1 MRSSGSSEEQ
11 MFAFWRGVGGGVWLG
26 CQRGVAGGLDSAGS
40 WCALV
45 EIWVPC
51 PSFFFIRPLYEKG
64 ERANNLGN
72 ESVLRKGKLPL

>member
-45 EIWVPC
+45 EIWLPC
-51 PSFFFIRPLYEKG
+51 PSFFLFVLSTKRGKG
-64 ERANNLGN
+64 PIIWETRAF
-72 ESVLRKGKLPL
+72 